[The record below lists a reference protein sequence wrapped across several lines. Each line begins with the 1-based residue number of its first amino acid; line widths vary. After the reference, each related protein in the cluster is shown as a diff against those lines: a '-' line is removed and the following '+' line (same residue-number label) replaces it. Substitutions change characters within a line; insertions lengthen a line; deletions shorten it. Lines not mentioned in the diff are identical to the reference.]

1 MKKILFILFIVSSYT
16 FGQFDEFDPDYN
28 WYTIKGEHVLVHYH
42 EEAERTART
51 VLKIAED
58 VWAPITSL
66 YQYEPDQVHY
76 IIKDI
81 DDYSN
86 GATYFFDN
94 KIEIWSSALDFDL
107 RGTHNWL
114 RNVISHEFTHMVQIQ
129 AAMKTG
135 RTVPAFYLQF
145 LNYEDKRRPDILYGF
160 PNFIASYPV
169 ATFNI
174 PAWFAEGTAQ
184 YMRARI

>member
-1 MKKILFILFIVSSYT
+1 MKKILLILIVISSSI
-16 FGQFDEFDPDYN
+16 FSQFDDFDPDYN
-28 WYTIKGEHVLVHYH
+28 WYSIEGEHVIVHFH

-51 VLKIAED
+51 VLKIADE
-58 VWAPITSL
+58 VWDPITSL
-66 YQYEPDQVHY
+66 YAYEPDKVHY
-76 IIKDI
+76 VIKDI

-129 AAMKTG
+129 AAMKIG
-135 RTVPAFYLQF
+135 RTIPAFYLQF
-145 LNYEDKRRPDILYGF
+145 LNYEDKRQPGYTL
-160 PNFIASYPV
+160 
-169 ATFNI
+169 
-174 PAWFAEGTAQ
+174 
-184 YMRARI
+184 RIS